1 MQLIPSDLIASKTL
15 QSDIAQRIIESVKEG
30 EQSALQIAGKIKF
43 ITDSLE
49 QVSAE
54 IKPLVIEEA
63 QKYDKNES
71 LTVLGGYT
79 VEVKEMGVK
88 YNFSQCG
95 HPRWTQIDEE
105 IKALNEERKAIEATL
120 KTLKGKTIVVDE
132 ETGETFELYPPSK
145 QSSTTPVFSFGK

>member
-15 QSDIAQRIIESVKEG
+15 QSDIAQRIIESVKVG

-63 QKYDKNES
+63 QKYDKNEG
-71 LTVLGGYT
+71 LMVLGGYS
-79 VEVKEMGVK
+79 VEVKEMGTK
-88 YNFSQCG
+88 YDFSQCG
-95 HPRWTQIDEE
+95 HPRLNEIEQE
-105 IKALNEERKAIEATL
+105 IKRLSEEKKSIEATL
-120 KTLKGKTIVVDE
+120 KTLKCSMTLTDE
-132 ETGETFELYPPSK
+132 ETGEIFTVYPPLKRST
-145 QSSTTPVFSFGK
+145 TTPVFTLKK

>member
-1 MQLIPSDLIASKTL
+1 MQLIPTDLQATKEVQKEL
-15 QSDIAQRIIESVKEG
+15 AAQIIDSVKDGNE
-30 EQSALQIAGKIKF
+30 SALKVAAKIKF
-43 ITDSLE
+43 VTDALE
-49 QVSAE
+49 EVKKE
-54 IKPLVIEEA
+54 IQPLVVDELSL
-63 QKYDKNES
+63 YDKRERV
-71 LTVLGGYT
+71 TVLGGYT